1 VKKIVLTEKNLIS
14 LINLIIENVNQEQE
28 VIELS
33 SEQFLNLLKRVNY
46 NYQGLKNIAQFKNKR
61 FKITEALNL
70 TGLPIKT
77 LYDIEVDGPLILK
90 RSKIEKIY
98 NVVVG
103 GSLDISD
110 TKISEIPQVHTN
122 RLIYHGSTLAE
133 IERKRKLQIK
143 FDEQEERRE
152 ENEWDEENTDEE
164 SEMAHAVFEFAVNSG
179 HVGKIDTETVK
190 ALKQNIESLVE
201 KQIELDKKQDSLDTN
216 DDEWNSKWDEIQEKI
231 DEIENEIK
239 DLESELDDE
248 TTDKVDVYN
257 FYPEGRS
264 HYDMKVYLSLDNGF
278 EYVVSTYSNA
288 MSSLED
294 YYQEWVDNPTDYLS
308 SEFLEGYVDGDQVA
322 EYLEDSF
329 RDSVYDSPES
339 YDVTRFLSKDQ
350 ETEIWLL
357 EMEKWVYENEGLRVP
372 IMYPTKEID
381 GKVFD
386 FEDSEGNRFQYVN
399 TSTNPN
405 TSNWVLYKEGQ
416 VIPPHQIYDDENT
429 EEHNEERESRISDI
443 DYEIEEI
450 KDNPDGDL
458 DDESVESVVEDMK
471 YDAERNPMSYVND
484 YGLDSVYFIDTT
496 RILNDLIDNSSFEV
510 LAYYDGN
517 YDEINI
523 NGTDYVVFRID

>member
-1 VKKIVLTEKNLIS
+1 MKKIILTENNLIK
-14 LINLIIENVNQEQE
+14 LVNLIIEKVDEELEE
-28 VIELS
+28 VLLTPD
-33 SEQFLNLLKRVNY
+33 QFLNLLSRTNY
-46 NYQGLKNIAQFKNKR
+46 NYKTLKKLNKFKDKKFVIN
-61 FKITEALNL
+61 AGLNL
-70 TGLPIKT
+70 SSKPIRD
-77 LYDIEVDGPLILK
+77 LFDIEIKG
-90 RSKIEKIY
+90 R
-98 NVVVG
+98 
-103 GSLDISD
+103 LDISN
-110 TKISEIPQVHTN
+110 TKIS
-122 RLIYHGSTLAE
+122 TLENVSFTSLSYYNTPMAE

-164 SEMAHAVFEFAVNSG
+164 TEMAHAVFEFAVNSG
-179 HVGKIDTETVK
+179 HVGKIDTETVR

-216 DDEWNSKWDEIQEKI
+216 DDDWNSKWDEIQEKI

-278 EYVVSTYSNA
+278 EYAVSTYSNA

-308 SEFLEGYVDGDQVA
+308 REFLEGYVDGDQVA

-339 YDVTRFLSKDQ
+339 YDVTRFLSKSQ
-350 ETEIWLL
+350 EEEIWLL
-357 EMEKWVYENEGLRVP
+357 EMEKWVYENEGVRAP
-372 IMYPTKEID
+372 IQYPTREK
-381 GKVFD
+381 GNVFD
-386 FEDSEGNRFQYVN
+386 FEDSEDNRFQYVN
-399 TSTNPN
+399 TSTNPQ

-429 EEHNEERESRISDI
+429 EEHNEERENRISDI

-484 YGLDSVYFIDTT
+484 YGLDIVYYLDTT
-496 RILNDLIDNSSFEV
+496 QILNDLIDDSSFEV